1 VEGLRSARAHSRVPC
16 ARIGRGDPHRSR
28 GGARGR
34 LRTWASQAFALL
46 VTLAVTPAEAAG
58 PLGRQ
63 GAPLDT
69 SRYTVDLFQ
78 GPLAASNRV
87 TGLAGAVAPLA
98 EGIDMHA
105 FNAASP
111 AVRTAS
117 SRSVTEFDI
126 SAGLTLPG
134 GIRDLDYDNNGKR
147 GFAYDNFFFVTMAGQ
162 VQQGPF
168 GLGATV
174 DVQQYDLGATTG
186 AEGVS
191 SVAFRLVQARLLAA
205 TAVGDELTI
214 GGGLRGVLFT
224 LRDAALSGIG
234 FSSITDLRGVLT
246 MAGVGPEV
254 GALWAPLRLPLRMGL
269 SLRAPVAGQLI
280 PGDTTV
286 VDASGD
292 RRLGK
297 LYLPDRVEVPWQIEW
312 GVAVQ
317 LGPRPLNVKW
327 LDSTAVQH
335 EVVESHRKTPDEP
348 RSAVVS
354 RMGRRAY
361 ERLPREKLLLSI
373 SFTATGPVANAVGL
387 ESFLAGQID
396 RSGERVSL
404 TPRLGVET
412 EAWPNRMMFRAGT
425 YSEPTRFRGGARR
438 LHGTVGMDLK
448 TFSSDVFGL
457 YEDPLP
463 FRIGGSLDFA
473 REYFGWSVT
482 AGIWN

>member
-1 VEGLRSARAHSRVPC
+1 MLLARAGE
-16 ARIGRGDPHRSR
+16 A
-28 GGARGR
+28 A
-34 LRTWASQAFALL
+34 
-46 VTLAVTPAEAAG
+46 AAG
-58 PLGRQ
+58 PLGAQ
-63 GAPLDT
+63 GTPIDT
-69 SRYTVDLFQ
+69 SSYSVDLFQ

-87 TGLAGAVAPLA
+87 TGLAGAVAPIA

-111 AVRTAS
+111 AVRSAS
-117 SRSVTEFDI
+117 SHSVTEFDI

-134 GIRDLDYDNNGKR
+134 SLRNLDYDNNGKR

-168 GLGATV
+168 GIGATV

-205 TAVGDELTI
+205 AALGDELYV
-214 GGGLRGVLFT
+214 GGGLRAALFT

-234 FSSITDLRGVLT
+234 LSSLTELRGVLT
-246 MAGVGPEV
+246 MAGIGPEI
-254 GALWAPLRLPLRMGL
+254 GALWAPLALPLRMGL
-269 SLRAPVAGQLI
+269 SLRAPVAGRLI
-280 PGDTTV
+280 PGDTSAL
-286 VDASGD
+286 DASGD

-297 LYLPDRVEVPWQIEW
+297 LYLPERVEVPWQIEW

-327 LDSTAVQH
+327 LDSREVPH
-335 EVVESHRKTPDEP
+335 EVVESYRKKPDEE
-348 RSAVVS
+348 RSTVVS
-354 RMGRRAY
+354 RMGRRTH
-361 ERLPREKLLLSI
+361 EKVPREKFLLSV

-404 TPRLGVET
+404 TPRVGIET
-412 EAWPNRMMFRAGT
+412 EAWPNRMIFRAGS
-425 YSEPTRFRGGARR
+425 YVEPTRFRGGARR
-438 LHGTVGMDLK
+438 LHATVGTELK
-448 TFSSDVFGL
+448 TVSWDFFGL

-463 FRIGGSLDFA
+463 LRVGGSLDIS